1 MKDMPTH
8 KMLNAAYAQIPKT
21 KYTKKTR
28 DAWEAIL
35 ASLEHTSLAT
45 WSIVEESIAE
55 FPQGKGWNEFSI
67 FITDGNLEQVEVSS
81 ALFNETFVT
90 NRHEFLQL
98 YEEIKKNLSQEMQKE
113 NSYHEDKHGK
123 YLLRII
129 GVLLI
134 VAGGGWLYMNT
145 NLLRTG
151 EKVTGTIIENIQK
164 SRGYAPK
171 VQYIVQEKTF
181 TTIATATQNP
191 PQYNIGE
198 DVTVYYDPQE
208 PSHAVIA
215 SIFGMGFGPGMLLV
229 AGIINLLLSAYKK
242 PSLLIAKPE

>member
-1 MKDMPTH
+1 MPTH
-8 KMLNAAYAQIPKT
+8 AMLNAAYAQIPKT
-21 KYTKKTR
+21 KYTQKTR
-28 DAWEAIL
+28 NAWEAIL

-55 FPQGKGWNEFSI
+55 FPPGKGWNEFSI

-81 ALFNETFVT
+81 ALFGKETFVT

-98 YEEIKKNLSQEMQKE
+98 YEEIKKNLSQEMQKQHP
-113 NSYHEDKHGK
+113 YREDKRGK

-134 VAGGGWLYMNT
+134 VAGGGWLSMNT

-171 VQYIVQEKTF
+171 VQYTVQEKTF
-181 TTIATATQNP
+181 TIIATATKNP
-191 PQYNIGE
+191 PQYTIGE

-215 SIFGMGFGPGMLLV
+215 SRFGMGFGPGMLFV
-229 AGIINLLLSAYKK
+229 AGIINLLLSAQKNLF
-242 PSLLIAKPE
+242 LLIAKPE